1 MALRKHK
8 DKPEATRS
16 L

>member
-1 MALRKHK
+1 MVLRKHK